1 VFISQFNQLAFQY
14 IENYE
19 VQKAPPVTIIAGQE
33 GLGKT
38 QLLNCILQKMEPQK
52 VKAVLIDADKFSKK
66 FAFAAQNGSLNGFRH
81 SMRSNDLFLLDNINV
96 LQGKKKTLEELF
108 HTVDTILAQGGKTV
122 ITYQGSTLN
131 FDFLNQ
137 RFASRLKSGFFLYLK
152 DPAAE
157 ELEHFI
163 AYRLTGDLFQEIRPC
178 LPALL
183 SGIKNM
189 KQAVKIAEQLKKDI
203 QPANFADEKI
213 RVPQSE
219 KLFHLPGIG
228 EQADLVV
235 SIVCECCGLEK
246 NKVLGSTKKGEI
258 VEARQM
264 VYLLLHEIF
273 QYSYRDIASY
283 FRKNTGSLTNQ
294 SEKIRESK
302 KVLFETLCKKLYNAE
317 KERSYGRG

>member
-1 VFISQFNQLAFQY
+1 MFISQFNQLAFQY

-38 QLLNCILQKMEPQK
+38 QLLNCILQKMKPQK
-52 VKAVLIDADKFSKK
+52 VRIVLIDADKFSKK
-66 FAFAAQNGSLNGFRH
+66 FAFAAQNGSLNSFRR
-81 SMRSNDLFLLDNINV
+81 SVRSNDLFLLDNINV

-122 ITYQGSTLN
+122 ITYQGSTPN

-178 LPALL
+178 QPALL

-203 QPANFADEKI
+203 QPANFAEEKI
-213 RVPQSE
+213 HVPQSE

-235 SIVCECCGLEK
+235 SIVCECCGLDK
-246 NKVLGSTKKGEI
+246 DKVLGSTKKGRLWKQGRWCI
-258 VEARQM
+258 SCCMRYFSTPIAILRP
-264 VYLLLHEIF
+264 IF
-273 QYSYRDIASY
+273 
-283 FRKNTGSLTNQ
+283 
-294 SEKIRESK
+294 EKTPE
-302 KVLFETLCKKLYNAE
+302 V
-317 KERSYGRG
+317 